1 MTNLIPESLNVSDEI
16 VQSLGSKLP
25 VVALET
31 TVITHGLPFPDNLK
45 LAHDMENQVRQSG
58 SIPAAVAVLD
68 GQIHV
73 GLTPDQIGRL
83 AQSQEVHKISSRD
96 FGLAMTKG
104 WNGGT
109 TVAGT
114 ILIANISG
122 IRVFATGGIGGVHRG
137 RSIDISAD
145 LIQLSKTPLIVVC
158 AGAKAI
164 LDLPATLEYLETM
177 SVPVIGYQTDYLPA
191 FYSRSSGLKVDGRAD
206 HPAEIVRIA
215 LSHWSMGMQSAIL
228 VAVPPPEDLA
238 LPYEDVESAIYQ
250 ALGEMNTLGI
260 QGKNVTPY
268 LLERISKI
276 TSGASLDAN
285 LGLLLNNARVAAEIA
300 KDLAD
305 HSA

>member
-206 HPAEIVRIA
+206 HPAEIVKIA
-215 LSHWSMGMQSAIL
+215 LSHWSIGMQSAIL

-238 LPYEDVESAIYQ
+238 LTYEDVESAIYQ